1 MRRLFSFKAILVSLL
16 LIAALLLA
24 VWGQELRVFERAWFN
39 LQQPEDAP
47 ASALWLD
54 GYQVTRDAQV
64 IEGLDDDVSALAYDP
79 LRKSLFTVT
88 NQKPR
93 LIELSLDGKVL
104 REIELVGFG
113 DPEAVEYVGPGI
125 FVIADERPQRL
136 VEVRI
141 DDATTRVDA
150 ADGQQLSLGLE
161 MEAKNKGFEGLAY
174 DLAGKRLFVAKERDP
189 LRIYEV
195 QGFPHFDPHSPSAIR
210 IIDDRERDAGLFVR
224 DLSSLQYVAGSGH
237 LLALSD
243 DSRLLVE
250 LDTQGKAV
258 SSLSL
263 IGGQQGL
270 KESVPQAE
278 GIALD
283 ENGVIY
289 LISEPNLFYTF
300 SKKAE

>member
-1 MRRLFSFKAILVSLL
+1 MRRLFSFKALLVLLILVVAS
-16 LIAALLLA
+16 LLA
-24 VWGQELRVFERAWFN
+24 VWGQEFRVFERAWFN
-39 LQQPEDAP
+39 VQQPAYAP
-47 ASALWLD
+47 ANALWLD
-54 GYQVTRDAQV
+54 GYEVTLEAQV
-64 IEGLDDDVSALAYDP
+64 IDGLDDDVSALTYDP

-88 NQKPR
+88 NQNSR

-113 DPEAVEYVGPGI
+113 DPEAVEFVAPGI

-141 DDATTRVDA
+141 DDTTTRVDA

-195 QGFPHFDPHSPSAIR
+195 HGFPHLDPNNPSAIR
-210 IIDDRERDAGLFVR
+210 IIDDRERDEGLFVR

-250 LDTQGKAV
+250 MDTRGEPV

-263 IGGQQGL
+263 VGGQQGL

-278 GIALD
+278 GIAMD
-283 ENGVIY
+283 ERGVIY
-289 LISEPNLFYTF
+289 MISEPNLFYTF

>member
-1 MRRLFSFKAILVSLL
+1 MRRLFSVKALL
-16 LIAALLLA
+16 LLFVLVAAVLLA
-24 VWGQELRVFERAWFN
+24 VWGQEFRVFERAWFN
-39 LQQPEDAP
+39 VQQPADAP
-47 ASALWLD
+47 PDALWLD
-54 GYQVTRDAQV
+54 GYEVTREAQV
-64 IEGLDDDVSALAYDP
+64 LEGLDDDVSALTYDP

-88 NQKPR
+88 NQNAR

-104 REIELVGFG
+104 RAIELVGFG
-113 DPEAVEYVGPGI
+113 DPEAVEYIAPGI

-141 DDATTRVDA
+141 DDTTTRVDA

-195 QGFPHFDPHSPSAIR
+195 QGFPHLDPHSPSAIR
-210 IIDDRERDAGLFVR
+210 IIEDRERDEGLFVR
-224 DLSSLQYVAGSGH
+224 DLSSLQYVARTGH

-250 LDTQGKAV
+250 LDTKGESI

-278 GIALD
+278 GIAMD
-283 ENGVIY
+283 ESGVIY
-289 LISEPNLFYTF
+289 MISEPNLFYTF